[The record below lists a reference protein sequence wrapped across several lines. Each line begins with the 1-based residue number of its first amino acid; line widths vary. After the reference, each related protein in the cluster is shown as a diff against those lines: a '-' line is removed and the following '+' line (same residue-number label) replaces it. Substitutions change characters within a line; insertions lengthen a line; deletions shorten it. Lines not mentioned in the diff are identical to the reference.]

1 MRKYELDAEDSSPE
15 TSASESFTA
24 SSYRYSNARR
34 SSVYSPRSE
43 TSKSQAT
50 HEFVNSLRKQYE
62 QMRLSEAEIH
72 IKSEPVNEVEEE
84 IPHTRSEVESYSLS
98 DNRIQT
104 PFRETKRNLSQLFE
118 NSQTP
123 EESPESSR
131 ISPPESGS
139 IFNSRRSSLSYRPSM
154 RLESENE
161 DSKYDEETIFNTL
174 ENGKYNF
181 DSILHESRAV
191 MTQESPAVFL
201 SNEEPRSSRRQI
213 KTQIPVFTPPVLTD
227 DEEYRPSPKPDIRK
241 GFTPPNTNQI
251 HGLKRKLIQ
260 KEEDEPQKRKYEK
273 RTRIKPIE
281 HWKNERLVYDED
293 GYIIGVDL
301 ADESQQQFIREGTK
315 RRRLN
320 PNARDNQT
328 AQLFTGTV
336 IDRSTGQEVLKDLIF
351 RNNHLKFVREEE
363 SEPAVAMIGDF
374 GEISS
379 FILQLRPRE
388 VKSQSLNNAGSIVG
402 TVLSAVRDSIILTI
416 HTNTFSLSQFDSF
429 TIPSSNYYSIENL
442 SYKKASKI
450 LLVVSSSR

>member
-24 SSYRYSNARR
+24 SSYRYSNPRR
-34 SSVYSPRSE
+34 SSVYSLKSE

-50 HEFVNSLRKQYE
+50 QDFVNSLRKQYE

-72 IKSEPVNEVEEE
+72 IKSEPVDEELEE
-84 IPHTRSEVESYSLS
+84 ISQARSEVESYSLS

-104 PFRETKRNLSQLFE
+104 PFRETKRNLTQLFE

-123 EESPESSR
+123 KESPESLN
-131 ISPPESGS
+131 ISPPESAS
-139 IFNSRRSSLSYRPSM
+139 ILNSRRSSLSYRPSM
-154 RLESENE
+154 RLESEDE
-161 DSKYDEETIFNTL
+161 DIQYDQVTLSNTL
-174 ENGKYNF
+174 KNTKLNF
-181 DSILHESRAV
+181 DSILQDSRVV

-201 SNEEPRSSRRQI
+201 SNEEPPSSRRQI
-213 KTQIPVFTPPVLTD
+213 QTQIPLVTPPVFTD
-227 DEEYRPSPKPDIRK
+227 DEEYQPSPQPDIRK
-241 GFTPPNTNQI
+241 GFTPPTTNQI

-260 KEEDEPQKRKYEK
+260 KEEDEPRRKYEK

-351 RNNHLKFVREEE
+351 RKTHWKFVREEE
-363 SEPAVAMIGDF
+363 SEPAVATIGEF
-374 GEISS
+374 GEMSS
-379 FILQLRPRE
+379 YILQLKTRE

-402 TVLSAVRDSIILTI
+402 TVLSSERNSIIVTI
-416 HTNTFSLSQFDSF
+416 HTNTFSLSQWDSF
-429 TIPSSNYYSIENL
+429 TIPSGNYYSIENL
-442 SYKKASKI
+442 SYKMSSKI

>member
-1 MRKYELDAEDSSPE
+1 
-15 TSASESFTA
+15 
-24 SSYRYSNARR
+24 
-34 SSVYSPRSE
+34 
-43 TSKSQAT
+43 
-50 HEFVNSLRKQYE
+50 
-62 QMRLSEAEIH
+62 
-72 IKSEPVNEVEEE
+72 
-84 IPHTRSEVESYSLS
+84 
-98 DNRIQT
+98 
-104 PFRETKRNLSQLFE
+104 
-118 NSQTP
+118 
-123 EESPESSR
+123 
-131 ISPPESGS
+131 
-139 IFNSRRSSLSYRPSM
+139 
-154 RLESENE
+154 
-161 DSKYDEETIFNTL
+161 
-174 ENGKYNF
+174 
-181 DSILHESRAV
+181 